1 MRYWLKQCPRCR
13 GDLRQ
18 ESDIY
23 GYYIS
28 CVQCGYILNQAEE
41 ARVLTAGI
49 LGEPFSVVKAA

>member
-23 GYYIS
+23 GVYVA
-28 CVQCGYILNQAEE
+28 CVQCGYILNQSEE
-41 ARVLTAGI
+41 VRLSTTGI
-49 LGEPFSVVKAA
+49 PSEPFPVVRAA